1 MSGLVTYYAFVAGA
15 RLARLLPER
24 LAYGV
29 AHAGG
34 LLWRRFGG
42 AKRATV
48 TTNLARITGEGPG
61 SPRLER
67 LVREAYKSYARYWL
81 ETFRLVEQEPRFFL
95 ERFHCAGE
103 GYLAEV
109 LARGRG
115 AIIVVGHLGNWDA
128 AAGWVGASGR
138 SVVTVAEVLEPERL
152 FRFFVRHRQ
161 RLGITVHPAT
171 PDSAAKL
178 VEAVRGGA
186 VVALLGDRD
195 LRGRG
200 PKVDFFGAPATLPG
214 GPASIALR
222 AGVPLLVAG
231 VYGVVLPD
239 GRRGWQAEIAEPIE
253 LPSTGGADAVRSL
266 TAEVACRLEGFVG
279 RQPEEW
285 HVFQP
290 FWIEDRAAPPGNGG
304 LSLGGRRPSPAT
316 PPDPPSSLGG
326 RRPSPATPPDPP

>member
-1 MSGLVTYYAFVAGA
+1 MTYFAFVSGA

-24 LAYGV
+24 LAYGT

-34 LLWRRFGG
+34 VLWERLGG
-42 AKRATV
+42 ARRATV
-48 TTNLARITGEGPG
+48 ETNLARITGESPG

-67 LVREAYKSYARYWL
+67 LVREAFKSYARYWL
-81 ETFRLVEQEPRFFL
+81 ETFRLVEQDRRFFL

-103 GYLAEV
+103 GHLAEV
-109 LARGRG
+109 LGRG
-115 AIIVVGHLGNWDA
+115 SGGVIVVGHLGNWDA
-128 AAGWVGASGR
+128 AAGWLGASGR

-152 FRFFVRHRQ
+152 FRFFVRHRG
-161 RLGITVHPAT
+161 RLGVTVHPARR
-171 PDSAAKL
+171 DSASKL
-178 VEAVRGGA
+178 VDAVKGGA

-200 PKVDFFGAPATLPG
+200 PEATFFGAPATFPA
-214 GPASIALR
+214 GPASIAIR

-239 GRRGWQAEIAEPIE
+239 GRRGWWAEIAEPIE
-253 LPSTGGADAVRSL
+253 LPTARASDAVQRL
-266 TAEVACRLEGFVG
+266 TEEVARRLEGFIA

-290 FWIEDRAAPPGNGG
+290 FWIEDRAGAP
-304 LSLGGRRPSPAT
+304 LKAST
-316 PPDPPSSLGG
+316 E
-326 RRPSPATPPDPP
+326 

>member
-1 MSGLVTYYAFVAGA
+1 MGVAGLVTYYAFVGGA
-15 RLARLLPER
+15 RLARILPEG
-24 LAYGV
+24 LAYAV

-34 LLWRRFGG
+34 VLWERFGG
-42 AKRATV
+42 AKRETV
-48 TTNLARITGEGPG
+48 RTNLARITGESPG
-61 SPRLER
+61 SARLQR

-81 ETFRLVEQEPRFFL
+81 ETFRLVEQDRRFFL

-103 GYLAEV
+103 GYLTEV
-109 LARGRG
+109 LARGGG
-115 AIIVVGHLGNWDA
+115 AVIVVGHLGNWDA

-152 FRFFVRHRQ
+152 FRFFVRHRR

-171 PDSAAKL
+171 RDSAARL

-200 PKVDFFGAPATLPG
+200 PQLDFFGAPATFPG

-239 GRRGWQAEIAEPIE
+239 GRRGWHAEIAEPIE
-253 LPSTGGADAVRSL
+253 LPPTGSADAVQRL
-266 TAEVACRLEGFVG
+266 TVQVARRLEGFIA

-290 FWIEDRAAPPGNGG
+290 FWIEDRAPE
-304 LSLGGRRPSPAT
+304 RPETSV
-316 PPDPPSSLGG
+316 
-326 RRPSPATPPDPP
+326 R

>member
-1 MSGLVTYYAFVAGA
+1 MGLAGLVTYYAFVAGA
-15 RLARLLPER
+15 RVARILPEG

-34 LLWRRFGG
+34 VVWERFGG

-48 TTNLARITGEGPG
+48 GTNLARITGERPG

-81 ETFRLVEQEPRFFL
+81 ETFRLTEQEPWFFL
-95 ERFHCAGE
+95 ERFHCSGE
-103 GYLAEV
+103 DHLAEV
-109 LARGRG
+109 LARGGG
-115 AIIVVGHLGNWDA
+115 AVIVVGHLGNWDA
-128 AAGWVGASGR
+128 AAGWVGATGR

-152 FRFFVRHRQ
+152 FNFFVQHRR
-161 RLGITVHPAT
+161 RLGVTVHPARR
-171 PDSAAKL
+171 DSAARL
-178 VEAVRGGA
+178 VDAARDGA
-186 VVALLGDRD
+186 VVAVLGDRD

-200 PKVDFFGAPATLPG
+200 PEVNFFGAPATFPG

-231 VYGVVLPD
+231 VYGAVLPD
-239 GRRGWQAEIAEPIE
+239 GRRGWRAEIAEPIE
-253 LPSTGGADAVRSL
+253 LPAATGADAVPRL
-266 TAEVACRLEGFVG
+266 TAEVARRLEGFIA

-290 FWIEDRAAPPGNGG
+290 FWKEDR
-304 LSLGGRRPSPAT
+304 T
-316 PPDPPSSLGG
+316 PRSG
-326 RRPSPATPPDPP
+326 TPVR